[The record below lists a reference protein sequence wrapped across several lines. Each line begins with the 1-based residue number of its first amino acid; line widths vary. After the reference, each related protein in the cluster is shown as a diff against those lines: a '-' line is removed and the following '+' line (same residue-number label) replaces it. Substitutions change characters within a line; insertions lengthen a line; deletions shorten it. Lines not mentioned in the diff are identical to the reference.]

1 MRCVTRRTAFSLQ
14 RCVFISEWSLL
25 VRMTLNAGG
34 IRTSGQSRLLQ
45 LETTMWVVAVA
56 TLHHPFEHLVVEW
69 LIEVGLNFSMATD
82 A

>member
-1 MRCVTRRTAFSLQ
+1 MRSVTRRTAFSLQ

-25 VRMTLNAGG
+25 VRMTLNTGG
-34 IRTSGQSRLLQ
+34 IRAGGQSRLLQ
-45 LETTMWVVAVA
+45 FETTMRVVAVA

-69 LIEVGLNFSMATD
+69 LIKVGLNFGMTTD